1 MLWDEFLGAVLE
13 LAERGP
19 SPPAIVSFPAKASS
33 RKLSE
38 AQVLGI
44 IVLPPR

>member
-19 SPPAIVSFPAKASS
+19 SPPAIVSFPAKPAVGSF
-33 RKLSE
+33 RK
-38 AQVLGI
+38 
-44 IVLPPR
+44 PRSWG